1 MRLQLGDRVLAPI
14 PANGPLL
21 FYFLAQQMDT
31 SHLSLPMGGVQR
43 AYLVLIPSL
52 GQTLDRAAAA
62 GIVDS
67 KLFPRHH
74 LVRRFEDSELWMA
87 ERP

>member
-1 MRLQLGDRVLAPI
+1 
-14 PANGPLL
+14 
-21 FYFLAQQMDT
+21 
-31 SHLSLPMGGVQR
+31 
-43 AYLVLIPSL
+43 L

-74 LVRRFEDSELWMA
+74 LVRRFEDSELWVA